1 MEIEMTPL
9 LGRHLVKPESS
20 SWVKRL
26 LVMAAAL
33 AAISGLGLQF
43 NRSDQKLVSISSDV
57 RAHMEQVFDALIT
70 NSSDYDFVVECP
82 DSTYAYCGEASCK
95 ASGTPGV
102 SACGCQMFTEKLG
115 QFSMDLASTT
125 LIRSQAYREAALLA
139 VSGDTAAAER
149 KVREPQAKIPTSLIF
164 CRILTGAILAKW
176 SRPRSLC

>member
-1 MEIEMTPL
+1 MEIETTPL

-70 NSSDYDFVVECP
+70 NSSDYVVECP

-102 SACGCQMFTEKLG
+102 SACGCEMFTEKLG

-139 VSGDTAAAER
+139 VNGHTAAAEK